1 MDKNTKT
8 LLVILS
14 AVAIM
19 VGMAFAS
26 VPLYR
31 MFCQVTGFGGT
42 TMRAEAP
49 PPASDII
56 DREITVKFNA
66 DTAPSLPWTFKP
78 DQHEITVKIGQ
89 QGIVSYLAK
98 NKLQKS
104 TTGTAIYNVAPAK
117 AGKYFHKVQCFCFDE
132 QTLTPGQEMHM
143 PVMFYV
149 DPALARDKN
158 LDDIKFITLSYTFFP
173 ADSAE
178 LDQAL
183 EEFYNAP

>member
-14 AVAIM
+14 VVAAMICL
-19 VGMAFAS
+19 AFAS

-31 MFCQVTGFGGT
+31 LFCQVTGFGGT
-42 TMRAEAP
+42 TMRADAP
-49 PPASDII
+49 PPTGEIL
-56 DREITVKFNA
+56 DRAITVKFNA

-78 DQHEITVKIGQ
+78 DQHEITVKVGQ
-89 QGIVSYLAK
+89 QGLVSYLAK
-98 NKLQKS
+98 NKLQKP
-104 TTGTAIYNVAPAK
+104 TTGTAVYNVAPAK

-143 PVMFYV
+143 PVVFYV
-149 DPALARDKN
+149 DPSIAKDRN
-158 LDDIKFITLSYTFFP
+158 LDDVKSITLSYTFFP
-173 ADSAE
+173 AESAE